1 VEEHPPG
8 AGRIVQPSEQTLPE
22 PNKVEKCEEK
32 PNKLKAEEKPD
43 KENEQKVEKPVEAKL
58 S

>member
-22 PNKVEKCEEK
+22 SENEQKVEKCEEK
-32 PNKLKAEEKPD
+32 PDNVKAED
-43 KENEQKVEKPVEAKL
+43 NE
-58 S
+58 